1 MVTEHQ
7 MDLAAVVEVIR
18 PASFFDRHHL
28 TAWVIALCLYFTWE
42 TYAHVTLKDHCKLL
56 NSRDTSKSLLI
67 MLINHGKYIE
77 ELHSDVDDR
86 NVSWLNQTVSDLVS
100 SALFPQH
107 IRIFFPSNHVV
118 TLCSILAHRASR
130 AVLQFLWDT
139 KLSLFSGSWE
149 E

>member
-77 ELHSDVDDR
+77 ELHGDVDDR
-86 NVSWLNQTVSDLVS
+86 NVCFLAQSNSIRPGIICTIPTTYTYIFSLKSRRNTV
-100 SALFPQH
+100 FH
-107 IRIFFPSNHVV
+107 FG
-118 TLCSILAHRASR
+118 T
-130 AVLQFLWDT
+130 
-139 KLSLFSGSWE
+139 
-149 E
+149 